1 MPHTKSAWKRLRQ
14 TEKRRARNR
23 AAKKAIKV
31 QIKKFLVVLKDGSPE
46 EKKTEF
52 LQAIKKLDKAGVR
65 RVLHPNTVQRR
76 GNRRSGANS
85 VSPLRHQRPRRL
97 RDQTWGRHS
106 LSAILDG
113 NRNCHSA
120 TLQQEGY
127 GIWGLS
133 L

>member
-31 QIKKFLVVLKDGSPE
+31 QIKKFLVVLKDGTPE

-65 RVLHPNTVQRR
+65 RVLHPNTVARR
-76 GNRRSGANS
+76 KSALERK
-85 VSPLRHQRPRRL
+85 LREP
-97 RDQTWGRHS
+97 TPATAPAA
-106 LSAILDG
+106 SA
-113 NRNCHSA
+113 
-120 TLQQEGY
+120 
-127 GIWGLS
+127 
-133 L
+133 